1 MPVAPPSPSHSRT
14 LRKFRA
20 VRSPEK
26 PKRERGGHETP
37 ELAAEHI
44 ITSTPWLAGTR
55 RLEGATRTEIYA
67 LVNDRSVS
75 GRDADQDSNEENKKR
90 SVSGP
95 RRESSRKSAAKSEWE
110 HLGLHT
116 LGKKRKSSSPYASE
130 AGSTAGSD
138 SESTLPASRGSRTRR
153 VTSRHSTPVHTVELE
168 TLSSRLNAANAP
180 AHPSP
185 LATHAILAEDSPK

>member
-1 MPVAPPSPSHSRT
+1 MPVAPPSSSSSRT

-26 PKRERGGHETP
+26 SKNHGRDHETS
-37 ELAAEHI
+37 ELAVERI

-75 GRDADQDSNEENKKR
+75 GRDTDHESSDESRKR
-90 SVSGP
+90 SALGT
-95 RRESSRKSAAKSEWE
+95 RRESSRKSASKSEWE
-110 HLGLHT
+110 HLGLHN

-153 VTSRHSTPVHTVELE
+153 ITSRHSTPVRTVELE
-168 TLSSRLNAANAP
+168 TLPSRLNAANAP

-185 LATHAILAEDSPK
+185 LGTHAILAEDSPK